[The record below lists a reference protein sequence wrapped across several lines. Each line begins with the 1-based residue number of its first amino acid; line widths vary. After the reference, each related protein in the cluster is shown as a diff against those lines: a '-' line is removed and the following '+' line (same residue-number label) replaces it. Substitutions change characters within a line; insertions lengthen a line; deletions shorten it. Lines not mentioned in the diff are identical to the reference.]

1 MINTLQRRLFALAVF
16 ITALYMHAYCMG
28 DVENTP
34 MGMLTFHGSS
44 GLVDLFLIYA
54 IPFLL
59 KGKLCDDIQ
68 ILCLFDIAL
77 NFVGWLL
84 YLAYAPPV
92 IYDTLSWTLTYI
104 QWGRLL
110 VTDENNANYMG
121 RNLVR
126 RSINGR
132 T

>member
-1 MINTLQRRLFALAVF
+1 MINTMQKRLFALAVF
-16 ITALYMHAYCMG
+16 ITALYLHAYCMG
-28 DVENTP
+28 GVENTP
-34 MGMLTFHGSS
+34 MGMLTFHGSA

-59 KGKLCDDIQ
+59 KEKLCDDIQ
-68 ILCLFDIAL
+68 KLCLFDIAL
-77 NFVGWLL
+77 NFGGWLL
-84 YLAYAPPV
+84 YMAYAPPV
-92 IYDTLSWTLTYI
+92 IYDTLSWTLTFI

>member
-1 MINTLQRRLFALAVF
+1 MNTWQNRLWALAMFVSAVH
-16 ITALYMHAYCMG
+16 IHAYCLE
-28 DVENTP
+28 DIENTP
-34 MGMLTFHGSS
+34 MGMLIFHGSA
-44 GLVDLFLIYA
+44 GLVDLLLLYCVPVFLS
-54 IPFLL
+54 
-59 KGKLCDDIQ
+59 GKLCSDVEM
-68 ILCLFDIAL
+68 LCMTSIAV
-77 NFVGWLL
+77 NFAGWLL

-92 IYDTLSWTLTYI
+92 IYNTLEIGLTYI